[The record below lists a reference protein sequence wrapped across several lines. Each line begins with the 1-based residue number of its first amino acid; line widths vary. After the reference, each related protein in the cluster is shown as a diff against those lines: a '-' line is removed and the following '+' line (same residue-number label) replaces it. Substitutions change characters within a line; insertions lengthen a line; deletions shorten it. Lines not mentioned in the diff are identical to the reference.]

1 MDQSR
6 AIEESM
12 EEACVQKDQTI
23 SSYLNSKTSWCI
35 LACGWMFYLYEYLLR
50 VSPSVMT
57 EQLMSHFHIMAGS
70 LGVLTSFYYLAYV
83 PLQIP
88 CGIIV
93 DYAGPRIVVTISALL
108 CVVGSVIFAY
118 SDQLWMAQIG
128 RLFIGAGSA
137 CAYIS
142 CLKISSV
149 WLDPTKFALIAGI
162 SQMMGTL
169 GGILGNRPLAAI
181 VNVSGWQNAMIY
193 AAIAGIFVAIIAWSL
208 IKDRPSD
215 VVYKKRKIHSH
226 IIDDLFMIASNK
238 QNILVGLYGCLTYL
252 ILSAFGELW
261 GVPFLMELYSLNN
274 EIASMGTTAIFLGF
288 AFGSLLSAFFADYLK
303 SHVKVMK
310 LSALLSF
317 VGFVIA
323 FWVEIPFEVM
333 LGVLF
338 MTGVFAG
345 AQVLYF
351 TVASLNSP
359 RHAAA
364 TTIGFTNAFVMVSGL
379 IFQPLLGKILDFFW
393 DGSLKA
399 GGIANYSV
407 VTYQYALSSVL
418 LVASF
423 LAFVLMYFVKETYQH
438 AKT

>member
-1 MDQSR
+1 MNHSC
-6 AIEESM
+6 AIRESQNCSS
-12 EEACVQKDQTI
+12 AKDI
-23 SSYLNSKTSWCI
+23 SHKSSFLNSKTSWCI

-83 PLQIP
+83 PLQVP

-93 DYAGPRIVVTISALL
+93 DYAGPRVVVTISALF
-108 CVVGSVIFAY
+108 CVLGSIIFAY
-118 SDQLWMAQIG
+118 ADQLWVAQMG

-137 CAYIS
+137 CAYMS

-149 WLDPTKFALIAGI
+149 WLDPSKFALIAGI

-169 GGILGNRPLAAI
+169 GGILGNRPLAHL
-181 VNVSGWQNAMIY
+181 VNTSGWQNAMLY
-193 AAIAGIFVAIIAWSL
+193 AAVLGVVVAFIAWL
-208 IKDRPSD
+208 VIKDRPDD
-215 VVYKKRKIHSH
+215 VVHSKRNIQSH
-226 IIDDLFMIASNK
+226 IMEDLVLIASSK

-261 GVPFLMELYSLNN
+261 GVPFLMELYDLNN
-274 EIASMGTTAIFLGF
+274 EVASMGTTAIFLGF
-288 AFGSLLSAFFADYLK
+288 AFGSLLSSFFADYFK

-310 LSALLSF
+310 LSAILSLF
-317 VGFVIA
+317 GFVVA
-323 FWVEIPFEVM
+323 FWIHIPFNVM

-338 MTGVFAG
+338 ITGVFAG

-351 TVASLNSP
+351 TVASINSP

-399 GGIANYSV
+399 EGIPNYSV

-423 LAFVLMYFVKETYQH
+423 LAFVLMFFVKETYK
-438 AKT
+438 KTKQ